1 MQSTKKLKT
10 LSVLSM
16 AVAATLGA
24 KAAHGAVLSL
34 YYDNIIDSNGGGVV
48 QNYGY
53 DLATGASLGVSS
65 DPNYADVPT
74 TINIAVGDTFEF
86 GVDAVVTSNA
96 NPDAGKKTGT
106 TGHLVA
112 QPSFLGL
119 STLSIKVPSTDLNA
133 SNLAPNTTGGPTQ
146 TFGANADFNDS
157 VSLNNQGGLG
167 DTVGSNN
174 GSHPAP
180 IIWSNNTPGD
190 VVPGSATAGDV
201 GDHFAIF
208 QGNGAISSN
217 TLAGANTIS
226 EYGAATS
233 TYGNATDFFS
243 QLSYTALHTGVV
255 SLSPQV
261 VAAGTSYWANTQTG
275 TATTPSGYLA
285 TTFTNPGD
293 VIGVLP
299 LLVINI
305 TASGPTAQAV
315 ISLTPAAGGPPLT
328 YGLSQGSAHVTG
340 GHGSYTVGTAAFL
353 PTPTG
358 YIEASTF
365 NPATDEEIYALD
377 VQVGGAQA
385 NTAQINTLIAAIDGD
400 GIAPASSTITSAA
413 GSYDGLSDV
422 TGPSP
427 FGSQYNLFLNS
438 ISGPSG
444 DNFLGFDVSSQDSNL
459 VGYTVSA
466 VAVVPEP
473 MSIGLLALGGLGL
486 MSRRNRRKM

>member
-34 YYDNIIDSNGGGVV
+34 YYDNINDVTDGQS
-48 QNYGY
+48 YGY
-53 DLATGASLGVSS
+53 AQGNTDGVSYTG
-65 DPNYADVPT
+65 PL
-74 TINIAVGDTFEF
+74 TINVGIGDTVQF
-86 GVDAVVTSNA
+86 GVDAVVTNNV

-106 TGHLVA
+106 TGHTLA

-119 STLSIKVPSTDLNA
+119 STLSIKVPSSDLNA
-133 SNLAPNTTGGPTQ
+133 SILAPQTTGGPTQ
-146 TFGANADFNDS
+146 TFGTLADYNDS

-167 DTVGSNN
+167 DSNGSNN
-174 GSHPAP
+174 GTHAVVP
-180 IIWSNNTPGD
+180 IWSNNTPGD
-190 VVPGSATAGDV
+190 VVPGSLTSGDV

-217 TLAGANTIS
+217 TANGANTIS
-226 EYGAATS
+226 QYGAATA
-233 TYGNATDFFS
+233 TYANATDFFS
-243 QLSYTALHTGVV
+243 QLSYTALHAGVV
-255 SLSPQV
+255 TLAPGV

-293 VIGVLP
+293 VIGTLP
-299 LLVINI
+299 LLVINV
-305 TASGPTAQAV
+305 TTPPSLAQAV
-315 ISLTPAAGGPPLT
+315 ISLTPASGGAPLT

-340 GHGSYTVGTAAFL
+340 GHGSYTVGTATFA

-358 YIEASTF
+358 FIEASTF
-365 NPATDEEIYALD
+365 NPGTDEEIYALD
-377 VQVGGAQA
+377 VQVGGVQA
-385 NTAQINTLIAAIDGD
+385 NSAQINTLIAAIDGD
-400 GIAPASSTITSAA
+400 GIAPDSSTISSAA

-422 TGPSP
+422 TGASP

-438 ISGPSG
+438 VSGPSA

-486 MSRRNRRKM
+486 MSRRNRRKRKGK

>member
-1 MQSTKKLKT
+1 MQSAKKLRA

-16 AVAATLGA
+16 AAVATLGA
-24 KAAHGAVLSL
+24 KAAHGALLSVF
-34 YYDNIIDSNGGGVV
+34 YDNVNDVMDGQSYGYAQGNNVGGV
-48 QNYGY
+48 YSGP
-53 DLATGASLGVSS
+53 L
-65 DPNYADVPT
+65 
-74 TINIAVGDTFEF
+74 TINVAVGDTFEF
-86 GVDAVVTSNA
+86 GIDAVVTSNV
-96 NPDAGKKTGT
+96 NPDAGKT
-106 TGHLVA
+106 TGLGTGHTHL
-112 QPSFLGL
+112 QPTNLGL
-119 STLSIKVPSTDLNA
+119 STLSFVVPSSNHNA
-133 SNLAPNTTGGPTQ
+133 SILAPNTTGGPTQ
-146 TFGANADFNDS
+146 TFGGNADFNDS
-157 VSLNNQGGLG
+157 ISLNNSSGVG
-167 DTVGSNN
+167 DTNGNNSGTNSFVPFWGS
-174 GSHPAP
+174 
-180 IIWSNNTPGD
+180 NTPGD

-201 GDHFAIF
+201 GDHFSIF
-208 QGNGAISSN
+208 QGNGGVASQTAS
-217 TLAGANTIS
+217 GANTIGQ
-226 EYGAATS
+226 YGAATA
-233 TYGNATDFFS
+233 TYANATDFFS
-243 QLSYTALHTGVV
+243 QLSYTALHTGTVT
-255 SLSPQV
+255 LSPAV
-261 VAAGTSYWANTQTG
+261 LAAGSSYWANTQAG
-275 TATTPSGYLA
+275 SATVASGYLA

-293 VIGVLP
+293 LIGTLP
-299 LLVINI
+299 LLVINVTGI
-305 TASGPTAQAV
+305 TSQAI

-340 GHGSYTVGTAAFL
+340 GHGSYTVGTAAFA

-400 GIAPASSTITSAA
+400 GNAPASSTITSAA